1 MADEVDL
8 QATLDFIYNLSTD
21 VHGTTELPQLID
33 GKGVL
38 NFEDDLDE
46 TSEDD
51 VSINECMVEV
61 PFIGKGA
68 KVSPCASQS
77 DVDSLVESAPWP
89 EVSTQPTKRR
99 RRGIPRK
106 DEIAELKKLAAKLTK
121 KLEGMKASAAKVEE
135 LSKSRK
141 GNTLDKKLWKD
152 VASRQLALRRETE
165 AQNVKLR
172 DEVILQAKYAANL
185 KRMLKRRY
193 CEEMLEMMPISKRGR
208 SAVANTCVDNERVFT
223 ELLEGTD
230 HIYSSV
236 DALFAK
242 KDMAKLP
249 CPGRTRLTFPE
260 VVNGMF
266 IELVDKTQVPFNSQ
280 MTANAVWKALNGRKT
295 RDGDIVEAKL
305 CIQNTQQFES
315 VFKSYLSYTCN
326 AAGHSSFVQESRV
339 GRKYIEDDRVVFICR
354 GVAEPRTRSLTSLGL
369 LFQETVVM
377 VVRKGQA
384 LASGQETAVIES
396 YLWIT
401 RCDDNKEAALK
412 FRDTVFVDIAIKGW
426 NKKLSLYS
434 ERIENILFDDHLSQS
449 QQTTT

>member
-21 VHGTTELPQLID
+21 VHGATELPQLID

-51 VSINECMVEV
+51 VSLDKCIVEV

-68 KVSPCASQS
+68 KVSPYASQS

-135 LSKSRK
+135 LSKSMK
-141 GNTLDKKLWKD
+141 GSTLDKKLWKE

-165 AQNVKLR
+165 AQSVKLR

-208 SAVANTCVDNERVFT
+208 SAVANTCVDNERIFA
-223 ELLEGTD
+223 ELLEGMG

-249 CPGRTRLTFPE
+249 CPGRTRQTYPE

-280 MTANAVWKALNGRKT
+280 MTANAVWKALNGSKT
-295 RDGDIVEAKL
+295 RDGDIVEAK
-305 CIQNTQQFES
+305 
-315 VFKSYLSYTCN
+315 V
-326 AAGHSSFVQESRV
+326 
-339 GRKYIEDDRVVFICR
+339 
-354 GVAEPRTRSLTSLGL
+354 PRT
-369 LFQETVVM
+369 
-377 VVRKGQA
+377 
-384 LASGQETAVIES
+384 
-396 YLWIT
+396 
-401 RCDDNKEAALK
+401 
-412 FRDTVFVDIAIKGW
+412 FV
-426 NKKLSLYS
+426 
-434 ERIENILFDDHLSQS
+434 
-449 QQTTT
+449 